1 MTLNKKDQVNTIKL
15 IESERDQLKSELE
28 SEIQYL
34 LDDKDRAQS
43 RHMVSEK
50 KVLIF

>member
-1 MTLNKKDQVNTIKL
+1 MGTIKQ
-15 IESERDQLKSELE
+15 IEGERDQLKSELE

-43 RHMVSEK
+43 RHMVSEE
-50 KVLIF
+50 KVLIYFLFIR